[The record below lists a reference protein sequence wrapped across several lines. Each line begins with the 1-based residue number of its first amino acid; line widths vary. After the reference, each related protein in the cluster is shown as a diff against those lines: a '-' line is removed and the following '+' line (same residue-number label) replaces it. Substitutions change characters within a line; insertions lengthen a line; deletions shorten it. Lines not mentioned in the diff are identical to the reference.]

1 MAARPRRGR
10 RNRSAY
16 TTYDRPGARALYG
29 AGRLATEP
37 AVDSGGLLL
46 YFIMLYFISLAPHC
60 ASSHSRLTAS
70 SGACRPLRGMLRGHL
85 GGKRQHRCGGRPWA
99 PP

>member
-16 TTYDRPGARALYG
+16 ATYDRPGARALYG

-46 YFIMLYFISLAPHC
+46 YFIMLHFISLAPHC
-60 ASSHSRLTAS
+60 ASSHS
-70 SGACRPLRGMLRGHL
+70 
-85 GGKRQHRCGGRPWA
+85 A
-99 PP
+99 PHGTVWCMQAAARDAARAPGWEAAA